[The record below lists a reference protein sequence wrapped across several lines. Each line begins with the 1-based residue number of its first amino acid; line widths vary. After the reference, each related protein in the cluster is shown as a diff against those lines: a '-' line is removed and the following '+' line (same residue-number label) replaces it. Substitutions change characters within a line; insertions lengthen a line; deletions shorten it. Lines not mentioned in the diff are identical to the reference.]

1 LNAVCAQ
8 PQTAIGDLPL
18 LSEADLAASDRW
30 NTPPFSP
37 YVDRPIHELI
47 ADHARLR
54 PDAIALVHGEQ
65 RLTFAEFDRRAN
77 QLAHALRARGI
88 GTEVRVAIAME
99 RGVDLWLSFFAVLK
113 AGGAYIPLDP
123 DYPTE
128 RLRYMLEDGGVKLLI
143 SHDAA
148 LDRVPVGDVP
158 LLNLDQL
165 DVSNQ
170 PETAPDVVIHPQ
182 QLAYL
187 IYTSGSTGKPKGA
200 AIAHADISMHIQ
212 TIGERYRFTPDDRKF
227 HFLSISFDGAHEGWM
242 MPMCYG
248 ARVVLR
254 DQELWSVEQTYDTLI
269 REGITVASFP
279 PSYLRQLSD
288 WAGVQGKGPGV
299 KTYCFAGEAFSRE
312 MLHDV
317 IRNLQPL
324 WIINGYGP
332 TETVVTPT
340 LWQASSETADFTTA
354 YAPIGDLV
362 GDRQGYVMDAD
373 LNPLP
378 QGIAGELYLGG
389 AVARGYLDR
398 PGATAERFLPH
409 PFRAGE
415 RIYRSGDRVR
425 LNSEGLLEYLGRIDH
440 QIKIRG
446 FRIEAGEIEAALK
459 VCEGVREALVIV
471 RDGPSGKR
479 LLGYVGGNG
488 LSEDDLKQQ
497 LKGTLPEYM
506 VPHHI
511 IVMERL
517 PQLPNGKLDRNALPD
532 PQLNSQI
539 FEAPQGEREEQLARV
554 WQQLLGVESIGRSD
568 SFFELGGDSIQSLA
582 VITRLRQAGLKLV
595 PKDVF
600 SHPRLKD
607 LALRL
612 IEVEASAAVLIDET
626 PRGAAPLTPIQAHF
640 FEQPMTHRG
649 HFNQALLLD
658 VRRPVEAPLLG
669 RALDAV
675 LQHHDGLNLSFRPLN
690 DGTWQQAYRE
700 SPAPDSLWVRD
711 VADDAALVRLC
722 EQAQRSLDLQ
732 SGPLLRL
739 VLAEMPQGQRLLLV
753 AHHLVVDGVSWRVLL
768 EDLARAYAQLASQSA
783 VNLGPKS
790 SSYQRW
796 AQHLVQAALAPEREA
811 EPAQWLEL
819 IASADDAVWPVDDA
833 NGRATQQD
841 LEQCELLLDAEQTRR
856 LLREAPAALD
866 ARMDEILLAALAQAL
881 SGWTGQSDN
890 LVALEGHGREA
901 LSEGLDVG
909 RTVGWFT
916 SLYPVRVK
924 AATTI
929 RQTVEQVRTMLRG
942 LPDKGVGFGLLRY
955 LGNDSVRQQLAE
967 LPEPKV
973 VFNYLG
979 QFDQDLGDGR
989 FAPSKVSAGALVDPA
1004 TPLNRELEINGQ
1016 VFAGQL
1022 GLTFRF
1028 SGQRYH
1034 RQTIERLQAAYL
1046 AALTELLASLPVP
1059 QAPAVPAQPANSNGA
1074 PNPLIRLSSGAS
1086 DKPPVFCVH
1095 PVSGTVV
1102 GYYALARRLSAQW
1115 DVWGIQNRQ
1124 VLAGN
1129 WRDSSIEQM
1138 ARDYVKA
1145 LLEQQPCGAYRLIG
1159 WSMGGTMV
1167 LEMARLLTRLGKRVE
1182 FVGLIDGYVPGAGQ
1196 PRPAVPDSMPENL
1209 TDGDAEADSDEHWQ
1223 QLLGVERHMRQLAN
1237 QCREIHTSG
1246 VPVYAWWA
1254 ERSPENNDNAPALLE
1269 QGMGGRLQVSA
1280 WIDADHLSIVRDQQF
1295 ITQLA
1300 EALAQVNERPQSH
1313 DFQEQEYA

>member
-1 LNAVCAQ
+1 
-8 PQTAIGDLPL
+8 
-18 LSEADLAASDRW
+18 
-30 NTPPFSP
+30 
-37 YVDRPIHELI
+37 
-47 ADHARLR
+47 
-54 PDAIALVHGEQ
+54 
-65 RLTFAEFDRRAN
+65 
-77 QLAHALRARGI
+77 
-88 GTEVRVAIAME
+88 
-99 RGVDLWLSFFAVLK
+99 
-113 AGGAYIPLDP
+113 
-123 DYPTE
+123 
-128 RLRYMLEDGGVKLLI
+128 
-143 SHDAA
+143 
-148 LDRVPVGDVP
+148 
-158 LLNLDQL
+158 
-165 DVSNQ
+165 
-170 PETAPDVVIHPQ
+170 
-182 QLAYL
+182 
-187 IYTSGSTGKPKGA
+187 
-200 AIAHADISMHIQ
+200 
-212 TIGERYRFTPDDRKF
+212 
-227 HFLSISFDGAHEGWM
+227 
-242 MPMCYG
+242 
-248 ARVVLR
+248 
-254 DQELWSVEQTYDTLI
+254 
-269 REGITVASFP
+269 
-279 PSYLRQLSD
+279 
-288 WAGVQGKGPGV
+288 
-299 KTYCFAGEAFSRE
+299 

-340 LWQASSETADFTTA
+340 LWLASSETADFTTA

-409 PFRAGE
+409 PFRTGE

-425 LNSEGLLEYLGRIDH
+425 LNSQGLLEYLGRIDH

-459 VCEGVREALVIV
+459 ACEGVREALVIV
-471 RDGPSGKR
+471 RDSPSGKR
-479 LLGYVGGNG
+479 LLGYVGGSD
-488 LSEDDLKQQ
+488 LSEDALKQQ
-497 LKGTLPEYM
+497 LGSTLPEYM
-506 VPHHI
+506 VPAHI
-511 IVMERL
+511 VVLQRL

-532 PQLNSQI
+532 PQVGTHR
-539 FEAPQGEREEQLARV
+539 FEAPKGERELQLAKV
-554 WQQLLGVESIGRSD
+554 WQQLLGIESVSRQD
-568 SFFELGGDSIQSLA
+568 SFFALGGDSIQSLA
-582 VITRLRQAGLKLV
+582 VITRLRQAGLKLL

-600 SHPRLKD
+600 SHPRLQD

-612 IEVEASAAVLIDET
+612 SAVEASVAVPDDEK
-626 PRGAAPLTPIQAHF
+626 PLGDVPLTPIQAHF
-640 FEQPMTHRG
+640 FEQPMINRN
-649 HFNQALLLD
+649 HFNQALLLE
-658 VRRPVEAPLLG
+658 VKRPIEAPVLG
-669 RALDAV
+669 RALEAV
-675 LQHHDGLNLSFRPLN
+675 LHHHDGLNLGFRQRD
-690 DGTWQQAYRE
+690 DGGWQQAYRQT
-700 SPAPDSLWVRD
+700 AATDSLWLRN
-711 VADDAALVRLC
+711 VADDAALTALC
-722 EQAQRSLDLQ
+722 EQAQRSLDLEN
-732 SGPLLRL
+732 GPLLRL
-739 VLAEMPQGQRLLLV
+739 VLAQMPEGQRLLLV

-768 EDLARAYAQLASQSA
+768 EDVARAYTQLASDSV
-783 VNLGPKS
+783 VNLGPKA

-796 AQHLVQAALAPEREA
+796 SQHLLQAAQRPEREA
-811 EPAQWLEL
+811 EVEQWLALTGQNETL
-819 IASADDAVWPVDDA
+819 WSVDDA
-833 NGRATQQD
+833 QGRATEQD
-841 LEQCELLLDAEQTRR
+841 LEQCELLLDADSTRR
-856 LLREAPAALD
+856 LLREAPTALD
-866 ARMDEILLAALAQAL
+866 ARIDEILLAALAQAL
-881 SGWTGQSDN
+881 TAWNGQRDN

-901 LSEGLDVG
+901 LSEALDVG

-916 SLYPVRVK
+916 SLFPVRVQ
-924 AATTI
+924 AVGTL
-929 RQTVEQVRTMLRG
+929 RQTLQKVRTLLRG

-955 LGNDSVRQQLAE
+955 LGSDQVRRRLAE
-967 LPEPKV
+967 LPTPQV

-989 FAPSKVSAGALVDPA
+989 FAPSKVAAGALIEPT

-1028 SGQRYH
+1028 SGQRYR
-1034 RQTIERLQAAYL
+1034 RQTIERLQTAYH
-1046 AALTELLASLPVP
+1046 AALVELLDSLPVP
-1059 QAPAVPAQPANSNGA
+1059 DNVPAQTPPVVRHGT
-1074 PNPLIRLSSGAS
+1074 PNPLIRLSSGTS
-1086 DKPPVFCVH
+1086 DRQPVFCVH

-1124 VLAGN
+1124 VLDGN
-1129 WRDSSIEQM
+1129 WRDTSIEQM

-1145 LLEQQPCGAYRLIG
+1145 LLEQQPGGTYRLIG

-1196 PRPAVPDSMPENL
+1196 PRPAVPQAQRQTVAEG
-1209 TDGDAEADSDEHWQ
+1209 DGDEHWQ

-1237 QCREIHTSG
+1237 QCRELPPLS

-1300 EALAQVNERPQSH
+1300 ESLAQVNERPQSH
-1313 DFQEQEYA
+1313 DFQEHEYA